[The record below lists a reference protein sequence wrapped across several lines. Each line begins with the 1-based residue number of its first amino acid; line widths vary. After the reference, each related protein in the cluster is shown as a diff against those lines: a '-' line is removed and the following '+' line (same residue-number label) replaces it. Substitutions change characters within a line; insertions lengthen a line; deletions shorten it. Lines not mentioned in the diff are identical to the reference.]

1 MVRECFVYGGQLMG
15 QFSNTE
21 TSLLDNHV
29 DDHVDIEIQECLNSK
44 PPKSFFMFA
53 GAGSGK
59 TRSLINTLEYLDKE
73 KGHYLA
79 ERGKQIAVITYTNAA
94 CDEIRR
100 RLQYKPIFMVS
111 TIHSFLWE
119 MIKNFQQDIRIWVEA
134 SIVSEIDDLQGK
146 RKTGKRGSV
155 SAEKII
161 SKQKR
166 LEKIKTVKRFS
177 YNPNGDNLGFDSLS
191 HDEVIKIGS
200 EFIATRET
208 MQEILVNKFPIM
220 LIDESQDTKKE
231 LIDALLCVYENH
243 KNWAIGMFG
252 DTMQKIYMDGK
263 DRLDE
268 AVPQEWVFPKKVMNH
283 RSASRIVDLANS
295 VRKLSD
301 GKEQRPRSDAK
312 TGFVRLFIANALSD
326 KEQTEKLVAEKM
338 SEITCDMEWQTVAGY
353 ECLIL
358 EHHMAASRFSFSNLY
373 TPLNDSKEFE
383 SALRKGEIAEL
394 SFLANTIIP
403 LVKAHQAKN
412 TFEIAKIVRQS
423 SPLLSKKALSLQPDK
438 QQQKLEQA
446 EVATQSLFALWDG
459 GKIPSCIDV
468 LLNLKE
474 SGLYELSERMEEII
488 DSTYAGGD
496 PKVIALKTA
505 LNVPF
510 DEMERYAVYVSDQ
523 SRFATHQGVKGLE
536 YPRVMVVLDDSEARG
551 NWFSYEKLFG
561 AKEKTQTDL
570 KNEKEGKDTGIQR
583 TARLFY
589 VACTRAKE
597 SLAVVA
603 YSENPTLVRST
614 ALANGWFT
622 EEEIVML

>member
-1 MVRECFVYGGQLMG
+1 MEQY
-15 QFSNTE
+15 SNTE

-29 DDHVDIEIQECLNSK
+29 DDHVDVEIQECLSSE

-166 LEKIKTVKRFS
+166 LDKIKTVKRFS
-177 YNPNGDNLGFDSLS
+177 YNPNGDNLEFDSLS

-283 RSASRIVDLANS
+283 RSASRIVDLANA

-614 ALANGWFT
+614 ALANGWFS